1 MAEHFKF
8 SVMIAGERMQSV
20 SGLHIHQSLFS
31 HHDFEVV
38 LPMKSVV
45 SSEKEDDPFLKLQG
59 LIGKDIEI
67 TLSTTSKDDE
77 EGEKHTS
84 VFQGLVTNL
93 HVSGNRWEHAM
104 LSIDGQSNTVLMDSI
119 PDTRAYADLTIPSI
133 FKSCVSKHLSEK
145 IKVED
150 NITYTDK
157 LRYTVQYGE
166 SDFDFM
172 KRLCFEYGEW
182 FYYDGENLC
191 LGRNPKANV
200 ITIKRDRLQSLR
212 YDYSLISNTPGVKV
226 RDYNKNEIKEH
237 IPKEVDSKDIM
248 AKHSLKESKS
258 IYPAAKDSFVY
269 KTSHASGDKLQ
280 DELKEIKHKLDVANQ
295 VQQANVMAV
304 SGDSDMADI
313 RLGSVLKLEGLDHV
327 GEFVVVYVS
336 HNCVSAKTY
345 SNHFRAIPKEAIF
358 PLDINFKKPMVQPC
372 TAQVSD
378 NKDPKKWG
386 RVRVKF
392 DWSGDVESPWI
403 RMASMHAGDTRG
415 MYFVPEVGDDVMV
428 GFEGGCPEN
437 PYVIG
442 SLYNGEYNFS
452 GSYDSDNNLKSIKT
466 KSGNEIL
473 FDDTG
478 KMILKN
484 ENNSLELH
492 CESNGKIEIITN
504 GDITLNAKKN
514 LTMIAGGAVKI
525 NAGADMEI
533 SAGGDASYSSDGKT
547 EIGAT
552 GDIGIASNGNVEV
565 SALQNMDVSATQN
578 ASLSGMMTKIEAMTN
593 AEVSGSA
600 MTVIKGALVK
610 IN

>member
-104 LSIDGQSNTVLMDSI
+104 LNIDGQSNTVLMDSI

-166 SDFDFM
+166 SDFDFI

-212 YDYSLISNTPGVKV
+212 YDYSLISNAPGVKV

-258 IYPAAKDSFVY
+258 IYPAAKDSFLY

-313 RLGSVLKLEGLDHV
+313 RLGSILKLEGLDHV
-327 GEFVVVYVS
+327 GEFVVVHVS
-336 HNCVSAKTY
+336 HRCANAKTY
-345 SNHFRAIPKEAIF
+345 RNHFKAIPKEAIF
-358 PLDINFKKPMVQPC
+358 PKDITFNKPVLQSC
-372 TAQVSD
+372 TAQVCD
-378 NKDPKKWG
+378 NDDPKKWG
-386 RVRVKF
+386 RVRVQF
-392 DWSGDVESPWI
+392 DWSQDVPSPWI
-403 RMASMHAGDTRG
+403 RTASMHAGDARG
-415 MYFVPEVGDDVMV
+415 MYFVPEIGDDVMV
-428 GFEGGCPEN
+428 GFEGGSPEN

-442 SLYNGEYNFS
+442 SLYNGKFNFS
-452 GSYDSDNNLKSIKT
+452 GSYNSENNLKSIKT

-473 FDDTG
+473 FDDNG

-492 CESNGKIEIITN
+492 CEQDGRIEIISN
-504 GDITLNAKKN
+504 GDITLNAQQN
-514 LTMIAGGAVKI
+514 LLMNAGAAVKI
-525 NAGADMEI
+525 NAGTDLEVNV
-533 SAGGDASYSSDGKT
+533 GGDAGYSSDGKT
-547 EIGAT
+547 VLESGGDLEIK
-552 GDIGIASNGNVEV
+552 SNGNVKG
-565 SALQNMDVSATQN
+565 SAMQNMEMSATQN
-578 ASLSGMMTKIEAMTN
+578 ATLSGLMTKIEASTN

-600 MTVIKGALVK
+600 MTTIKGAMVK